1 MISILVADDHAILRR
16 GLKQIIA
23 DTPDMTVSAEAA
35 NGEEVMQQLS
45 KNSFDVVLLDIS
57 MPGKSGLDVIKD
69 IRLQKPK
76 LPVLILSMYPE
87 DQYAMRLL
95 RSGASGYLTK
105 ESAPSELVTAIRKV
119 ASGGKY
125 VSPSLAEKLACYFEE
140 DSGMPSHE
148 TLSDRE
154 YQVMLM
160 IASGMTA
167 TDISKKLFL
176 SVKTISTYRARILE
190 KMHLK
195 NNSEI
200 THYAIKNMLLE

>member
-1 MISILVADDHAILRR
+1 MIKILVADDHAILRR

-23 DTPDMTVSAEAA
+23 DTRDLTVTAEAA
-35 NGEEVMQQLS
+35 NGEEVMQQLATA
-45 KNSFDVVLLDIS
+45 SFDVVLLDIS

-69 IRLQKPK
+69 IRIQKPK

-87 DQYAMRLL
+87 DQYAIRLL
-95 RSGASGYLTK
+95 KAGASGYLTK

-119 ASGGKY
+119 AAGGKY
-125 VSPSLAEKLACYFEE
+125 VSPSLAEKLASYFDE
-140 DSGMPSHE
+140 DLTPPGHE
-148 TLSDRE
+148 GLSDRE

-160 IASGMTA
+160 IASGITP

-200 THYAIKNMLLE
+200 THYAIKNRLLE